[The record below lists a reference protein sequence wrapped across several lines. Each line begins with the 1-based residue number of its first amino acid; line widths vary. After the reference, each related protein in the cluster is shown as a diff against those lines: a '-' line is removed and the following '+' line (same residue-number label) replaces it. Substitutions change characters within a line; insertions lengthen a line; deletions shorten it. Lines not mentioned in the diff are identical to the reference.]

1 MIVGIKE
8 CADTLAMKRGI
19 TKSEALSIMKDVV
32 DVVCEKCIEDDGVSF
47 KGKFTIK
54 KKIQKGRSGKCGFN
68 DTEWKTE
75 DKYSLAIK
83 VGNDLDFDLNHNK

>member
-1 MIVGIKE
+1 MVAGIKE
-8 CADTLAMKRGI
+8 CAEALAVKRGI
-19 TKSEALSIMKDVV
+19 PQTSALSIMNDVLEV
-32 DVVCEKCIEDDGVSF
+32 ICNKCVEGDGVSF

-68 DTEWKTE
+68 DQEWKTE

-83 VGNDLDFDLNHNK
+83 VGNDLDFDLNHK

>member
-1 MIVGIKE
+1 MVVGIKE
-8 CADTLAMKRGI
+8 CAETLAMKRGI
-19 TKSEALSIMKDVV
+19 PKSEALSILKDVV
-32 DVVCEKCIEDDGVSF
+32 DVISEKCVEEDGVSF

-68 DTEWKTE
+68 DQEWQTE

-83 VGNDLDFDLNHNK
+83 VGNDLDFDLNNK

>member
-1 MIVGIKE
+1 MIAGIKE
-8 CADTLAMKRGI
+8 CAEALAMKRGI
-19 TKSEALSIMKDVV
+19 SKSEALAIMHDVV
-32 DVVCEKCIEDDGVSF
+32 DVISEKCIDGGVSF

-54 KKIQKGRSGKCGFN
+54 KKVLKGRSGKCGFN

-83 VGNDLDFDLNHNK
+83 VGNDLDFDLNNNR